1 MKAGAV
7 IWTRHLAITS
17 VKVTAM
23 AKRKAMR
30 LVRAQEMNGLGI
42 DERNE
47 SSVSVVEQFTVD
59 CLEVHYTWILARC
72 DLKAEIQ
79 K

>member
-1 MKAGAV
+1 METGAV
-7 IWTRHLAITS
+7 IWARHLAVTS

-23 AKRKAMR
+23 AERKAMR

-47 SSVSVVEQFTVD
+47 SSVTVVEQFAVD
-59 CLEVHYTWILARC
+59 CLEVHYTWILAGC
-72 DLKAEIQ
+72 DLKAEI
-79 K
+79 